1 MNPTVDFLPPS
12 IVYCPANVYT
22 SMEIGATEI
31 AVYWITPYAFD
42 HSGAVTVN
50 SSHEAGQIFP
60 VGSTDVVYHFEDESR
75 NRAECNFT
83 VFAVHRKLFASVE
96 KTIIIYFTF

>member
-1 MNPTVDFLPPS
+1 
-12 IVYCPANVYT
+12 
-22 SMEIGATEI
+22 MEIGTTEI
-31 AVYWITPYAFD
+31 AVTWIKPYAID
-42 HSGAVTVN
+42 HSGAVTVD

-83 VFAVHRKLFASVE
+83 VNVIHGKFFASVDFFF
-96 KTIIIYFTF
+96 IHLHF

>member
-1 MNPTVDFLPPS
+1 
-12 IVYCPANVYT
+12 
-22 SMEIGATEI
+22 MEIGATEI

-60 VGSTDVVYHFEDESR
+60 VGSTDIVYHFEDESR

-83 VFAVHRKLFASVE
+83 VFVEYGKLSILFE
-96 KTIIIYFTF
+96 YFGSHEIMQGVTYEDLQD